1 MFVYSLSG
9 LSLAAD
15 DAGGP
20 VEVEENET
28 TARSAVYQW
37 LGRVFTAPDVDHF
50 ERARDG
56 RWAKELAAA
65 AGGLPYAFDVPLAEL
80 PAEVDQQ
87 SYEAA
92 FAAALDGRVLG
103 GAYGGGDRE
112 RALEDIHRA
121 YEYFGL
127 TASDR
132 GLPPDHLVSECDY
145 LQYLT
150 FREAAVSSDRL
161 RRSYRRAQ
169 LEFLDQHL
177 VWTSALAAESDGP
190 DRLAF
195 IGWAT
200 LLLASFVVADAAYV
214 RELVGG

>member
-1 MFVYSLSG
+1 VFVYSLSG
-9 LSLAAD
+9 LALAAD

-28 TARSAVYQW
+28 TARSAVYQS
-37 LGRVFTAPDVDHF
+37 LGRIFTAPDVDHF

-65 AGGLPYAFDVPLAEL
+65 AGGLPYTFDVPHAEL
-80 PAEVDQQ
+80 PADIDQQ
-87 SYEAA
+87 SYEEA
-92 FAAALDGRVLG
+92 FAGLGGRVLG
-103 GAYGGGDRE
+103 GAYGGDRE
-112 RALEDIHRA
+112 RAVDDIRRA

-127 TASDR
+127 TASDA
-132 GLPPDHLVSECDY
+132 GLLPDHLVSECDY
-145 LQYLT
+145 MQYLT

-169 LEFLDQHL
+169 FEFLDHHL
-177 VWTSALAAESDGP
+177 AWTSALAAESDAP
-190 DRLAF
+190 DRDPF
-195 IGWAT
+195 IRWAT
-200 LLLASFVVADAAYV
+200 RILASFVAADTGYI